1 MLVNVH
7 KTYRWVVAICDSDLL
22 GKKLEDRPIKPEQSS
37 GNVMAQVDLTGDF
50 FKGEEKEEEEVKEI
64 VLDAQREDATFFI
77 VGSESVELCKKLG
90 LVLGS
95 GVKEVGGVPVALVL
109 L

>member
-1 MLVNVH
+1 MLVKVH
-7 KTYRWVVAICDSDLL
+7 KTYRWVVALCDSNLF
-22 GKKLEDRPIKPEQSS
+22 GKKLEQGKAQLDMT
-37 GNVMAQVDLTGDF
+37 GNF
-50 FKGEEKEEEEVKEI
+50 FKGEEKIGEEVGEI

-90 LVLGS
+90 LVLDS
-95 GVKEVGGVPVALVL
+95 GVMEIQGVPVALVL